1 MSAPLDELL
10 AAVPRW
16 RRPATRAALALARRP
31 RGLALLR
38 RMAPADQ
45 AAAGIVAMGRYD
57 DPAIARSLGWDAEA
71 VARRGRELRRAEGRP

>member
-1 MSAPLDELL
+1 
-10 AAVPRW
+10 
-16 RRPATRAALALARRP
+16 
-31 RGLALLR
+31 
-38 RMAPADQ
+38 MAPADQ